1 MNQNNSINNTD
12 QKFRK
17 TIRDDIRKINLTKD
31 IRNEYKSLGDFYLN
45 AEKKDE
51 LKSMTPVQR
60 WVHKTKWLL
69 KSMFIH
75 LTPIR
80 RILVMVGILFLVI
93 GRSITFDGNSMTSN
107 EGLLGGILILFVLFL
122 ELKDKL
128 LAKHELE
135 AGRKV
140 QKELMPEEDPQ
151 IEGWDIWLFTRPAN
165 EVGGDL
171 IDYLRLHEDECILT
185 IADVAGKGL
194 KAALLTSKLQAT
206 IRALA
211 TEINSLADLGK
222 KINEIFHRDSIAS
235 LFASMLIFR
244 IKSNS
249 GKVNYVNA
257 GHFPPLIIRD
267 KEIKEHPK
275 GDAALGI
282 IAYSDYKEQIINL
295 EQNEIFIAYSDG
307 VFEARNER
315 GEFFGMER
323 FKQLIKN
330 PVNKSS
336 KQIGQYIITQ
346 LEQFFG
352 DSPAT
357 DDISLII
364 MKRNF

>member
-1 MNQNNSINNTD
+1 MNQNNTD

-75 LTPIR
+75 LTPLR
-80 RILVMVGILFLVI
+80 RLLVLAGILFLII
-93 GRSITFDGNSMTSN
+93 GRSITFDGVSMTSN

-140 QKELMPEEDPQ
+140 QRALMPEQTPEFT
-151 IEGWDIWLFTRPAN
+151 GWTIWLYTRPAN

-171 IDYLRLHEDECILT
+171 IDYLRLHKDECILT

-222 KINEIFHRDSIAS
+222 KVNEIFHRDSIAS

-244 IKSNS
+244 VNSNS
-249 GKVNYVNA
+249 GKITYVNA
-257 GHFPPLIIRD
+257 GHFAPLIVTD
-267 KEIKEHPK
+267 KKIKEHPK

-282 IAYSDYKEQIINL
+282 IADSEYREQNVTL
-295 EQNEIFIAYSDG
+295 NTNEIFIAYSDG
-307 VFEARNER
+307 VFEARNEN

-330 PVNKSS
+330 SVNKSP
-336 KQIGQYIITQ
+336 KQIGEYIISQ
-346 LEQFFG
+346 LEKFIG
-352 DSPAT
+352 DASAT

-364 MKRNF
+364 MKRN